1 VLSDEKLR
9 KQYDDYGKEGA
20 MPNTGFGM
28 TRDLDHSLRQELTA
42 IQRTLRKCSTRFL
55 VVTPLKTGKQ
65 HNTDSIRVSFH

>member
-28 TRDLDHSLRQELTA
+28 TLGIHYSLRQELTA
-42 IQRTLRKCSTRFL
+42 IQRTPQKCSTRFL
-55 VVTPLKTGKQ
+55 VVTPLQTGKQ
-65 HNTDSIRVSFH
+65 TTTDHARVSSH

>member
-28 TRDLDHSLRQELTA
+28 TLDTNHRLRQELTP
-42 IQRTLRKCSTRFL
+42 IQRTPRRCSMRFS
-55 VVTPLKTGKQ
+55 VVTPLQTGKLA
-65 HNTDSIRVSFH
+65 NTNYSGMDSR